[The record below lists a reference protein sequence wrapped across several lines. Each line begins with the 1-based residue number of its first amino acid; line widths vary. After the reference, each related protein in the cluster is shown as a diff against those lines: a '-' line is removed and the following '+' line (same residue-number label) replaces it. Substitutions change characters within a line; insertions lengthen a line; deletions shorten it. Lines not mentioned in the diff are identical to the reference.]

1 MLRSYYIYRSLLII
15 IAIPFLIGTFT
26 VQASAAQKIKVI
38 TTLNLLEDF
47 VRNVGGDRVEVRS
60 LLSGLESEHTYT
72 PKPSDIVAVKE
83 ARMLIEVGLGLE
95 VWVDSLI
102 KNASNKTLITVTT
115 STGIPLMRSEGI
127 EEHGHGGHLGNPHI
141 WLDPERA
148 KVMVRHITDSL
159 SKIDP
164 EGRDIYLANQAK
176 YFKQIDTMRKN
187 IEGKLKPLSNRKIIT
202 HHPAWP
208 YFAQRFKLQIVDN
221 IQIQVGSEPSAR
233 HITDII
239 DKVKRENIRAVIS
252 EPQLN
257 PKIPR
262 AIADETG
269 ARMVIL
275 TPIPGGVPGTGTYIE
290 MMEYIGEQLAL
301 ALR

>member
-1 MLRSYYIYRSLLII
+1 MKSYYLYRGLLII
-15 IAIPFLIGTFT
+15 IAIPFLIEAFT
-26 VQASAAQKIKVI
+26 VQALAAQKIKVV

-176 YFKQIDTMRKN
+176 YFKQIDAMRKN
-187 IEGKLKPLSNRKIIT
+187 IEEKLKPASNRRIIT

-208 YFAQRFKLQIVDN
+208 YFAQRFKLQIIDS
-221 IQIQVGSEPSAR
+221 IQIQVGTEPSAR
-233 HITDII
+233 HVAEII
-239 DKVKRENIRAVIS
+239 NKIKKENIRVIVS

-257 PKIPR
+257 PKVPK
-262 AIADETG
+262 AIADESG
-269 ARMVIL
+269 AKMVTL
-275 TPIPGGVPGTGTYIE
+275 TPIPGGLSGTETYIE
-290 MMEYIGEQLAL
+290 MMEYIGEQLAS